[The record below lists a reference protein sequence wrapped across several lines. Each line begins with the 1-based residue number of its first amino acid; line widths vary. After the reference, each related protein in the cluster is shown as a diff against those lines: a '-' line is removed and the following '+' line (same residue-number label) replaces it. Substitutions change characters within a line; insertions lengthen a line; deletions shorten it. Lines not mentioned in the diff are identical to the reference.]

1 QTVCRHVLGPER
13 VNRPAV
19 HERVYGGK
27 VEQILVTRRVFVAQS
42 DRVLVGIVASPDVF
56 PDLDKQRVDASE
68 RRCRNDFV
76 DVIRGQLL
84 AIAAK
89 IEKTLQLSALGLQ
102 KPR

>member
-1 QTVCRHVLGPER
+1 
-13 VNRPAV
+13 
-19 HERVYGGK
+19 
-27 VEQILVTRRVFVAQS
+27 S

-102 KPR
+102 KPRFDDAPGPGMQIFRVLVIGTSGDDGIIHQITVAADLPINW